1 MATASSKEVPRDGS
15 PDFSAEEHA
24 EALEEKHAVSLHEA
38 GRLRPHPPVTPR
50 KPIVKLASLRTSSL
64 ETSLRAT
71 VLGPVEPIDD
81 FVIAVVAILRQRNG
95 HRDRNCRGRTPC
107 SFPDA
112 LLPFAE
118 PG

>member
-15 PDFSAEEHA
+15 LDFSAEEHA

-64 ETSLRAT
+64 EASLRAT